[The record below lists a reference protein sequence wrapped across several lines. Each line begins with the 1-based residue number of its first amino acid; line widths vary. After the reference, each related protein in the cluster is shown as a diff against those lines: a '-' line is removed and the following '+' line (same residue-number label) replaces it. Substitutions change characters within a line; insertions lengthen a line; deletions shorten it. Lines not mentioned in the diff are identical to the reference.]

1 VADASGTERRPGPR
15 ELGVRIGQHE
25 PGAANAITDVGGV
38 AVGHVTVVRDEPGPP
53 TGRGTARTGVTAIV
67 PAPAASLLGT
77 PVPAGAAVL
86 NGAGEMTG
94 LLQVAEWGVIQTPVY
109 LTATMAVGRVYDGAV
124 AAAAAA
130 DPGVGVDDVVIP
142 VVAECD
148 DSWLSDPVPVQV
160 EAADAG
166 RALNDALAGG
176 PAEPVAQGAVGAGTG
191 MVCFGWKGGIG
202 TSSRIVPGLGATV
215 GVLVLANFGAWQELR
230 VDGVPVGR
238 ALGAPDAATPGPAGS
253 CIAVVATDAPLGAA
267 QLQRVARRAGLGLAR
282 AGSVAHHG
290 SGEIF
295 LAFTTGAGSAD
306 GGGHGG
312 PLAPAAATPDDA
324 LDPIFACTVEA
335 TEEAVLNAL
344 WFARDVRGRA
354 GRLVRALPH
363 DDVLELLAAHG
374 RLERP
379 PR

>member
-38 AVGHVTVVRDEPGPP
+38 AVGHVTVVRDQPAPP
-53 TGRGTARTGVTAIV
+53 AGRGVARTGVTVVV
-67 PAPAASLLGT
+67 PGAPSSLLGA
-77 PVPAGAAVL
+77 PVPSGAAVL

-94 LLQVAEWGVIQTPVY
+94 FLQVSEWGLIQTPVY
-109 LTATMAVGRVYDGAV
+109 LTATMAVGRVFDGAV

-130 DPGVGVDDVVIP
+130 DPAVGVEDVVIP

-148 DSWLSDPVPVQV
+148 DSWLSDAVPVQV

-166 RALNDALAGG
+166 RALARALAADAG
-176 PAEPVAQGAVGAGTG
+176 AAVAQGAVGAGTG

-202 TSSRIVPGLGATV
+202 TSSRLVPELGATV
-215 GVLVLANFGAWQELR
+215 GVLVLANFGAWSELR

-238 ALGAPDAATPGPAGS
+238 ALGAPDAARPRPAGS
-253 CIAVVATDAPLGAA
+253 CIVVVATDAPLGAP

-282 AGSVAHHG
+282 TGSVAHHG

-295 LAFTTGAGSAD
+295 LAFATAPTEALSPPD
-306 GGGHGG
+306 G
-312 PLAPAAATPDDA
+312 A
-324 LDPIFACTVEA
+324 LDPIFAGTVEA

-344 WFARDVRGRA
+344 WFARDMRGRD

-374 RLERP
+374 RLARS